1 MRLFQGCFFIIRPA
15 FSLKV
20 DDLLYNNTGLVDYC
34 LVPESYESLYDV
46 SEESY
51 EDEEDKESDEI

>member
-1 MRLFQGCFFIIRPA
+1 M
-15 FSLKV
+15 
-20 DDLLYNNTGLVDYC
+20 DDLLDNNTGLVDYC
-34 LVPESYESLYDV
+34 LVPESYESLDDV